1 MDCKQFEKLIPHYID
16 GTMDYPTL
24 KEFQAH
30 MDACSSCMED
40 LSISFL
46 VSDGLHR
53 LESGD
58 AFDLQKELKAKIS
71 EGLKRLHRNDL
82 ALEIGKYVQGI
93 AMALLF
99 AFVIW
104 LLW

>member
-1 MDCKQFEKLIPHYID
+1 MDCKQFEKWIPQYID

-30 MDACSSCMED
+30 MDTCNSCMED

-46 VSDGLHR
+46 VTDGLHR
-53 LESGD
+53 LEAGD
-58 AFDLQKELKAKIS
+58 AFDLQRELNAKLS
-71 EGLKRLHRNDL
+71 ENRRKLRRNDL
-82 ALEIGKYVQGI
+82 ALEIGKYVQLI

-99 AFVIW
+99 AFVVW